1 MRLTLL
7 GHAAFL
13 IETAGQRV
21 ITDPYSSQIGYLPIH
36 QGADIVTVS
45 HHNPVYH
52 SCLEELQ
59 GDFQVVQ
66 GLEILESGA
75 KIGDITFGAVQVFER
90 EPDEGPNAMV
100 WLESDGI
107 RVLHMGDCG
116 VLPSDETLAKCGRVD
131 ILLALT
137 GGAPTIDLEDLMTLV
152 EKLQPRIVVPMHFGV
167 PGLSMSA
174 LPVGAFGEIWGE
186 AVIEHDGS
194 TFEITA
200 GELASELP
208 ARQELHVLVP
218 ARLKA

>member
-13 IETAGQRV
+13 IETAGQRI
-21 ITDPYSSQIGYLPIH
+21 ITDPYSGQIGYLPIH
-36 QGADIVTVS
+36 ESADIVTVS

-52 SCLEELQ
+52 SCLEELE
-59 GDFQVVQ
+59 GDFQVVH
-66 GLEILESGA
+66 GLEVLESEQ
-75 KIGDITFGAVQVFER
+75 KTSDISFGAVEVFER

-100 WLESDGI
+100 WLESEGI

-131 ILLALT
+131 VLLALT
-137 GGAPTIDLEDLMTLV
+137 GGAPTIALGDLLVMV

-174 LPVGAFGEIWGE
+174 LPVEAFMEMWGDE
-186 AVIEHDGS
+186 VVTHHGS
-194 TFEITA
+194 TFEVA
-200 GELASELP
+200 ANRLP
-208 ARQELHVLVP
+208 AQKELHVVVP
-218 ARLKA
+218 ARLKV

>member
-13 IETAGQRV
+13 IETARQRI

-36 QGADIVTVS
+36 EGADIVTVS

-52 SCLEELQ
+52 SCLEELE
-59 GDFQVVQ
+59 GDFQVIN
-66 GLEILESGA
+66 GLEILESEP
-75 KIGDITFGAVQVFER
+75 KIGDVTFGAVEVFER
-90 EPDEGPNAMV
+90 EPNEGPNAMV
-100 WLESDGI
+100 WLESEGI
-107 RVLHMGDCG
+107 RVLHIGDCG

-131 ILLALT
+131 VLLALT
-137 GGAPTIDLEDLMTLV
+137 GGAPTIALRDLMEMV

-174 LPVGAFGEIWGE
+174 LPVEAF
-186 AVIEHDGS
+186 IEVWANEVVAHKGS
-194 TFEITA
+194 TFEVA
-200 GELASELP
+200 ADELP
-208 ARQELHVLVP
+208 ALPELHVLVP